1 MAQSLQE
8 PIWWFCDTCYKGIKP
23 LEHRFECL
31 DFDFTQCKNCANL
44 KTHQYPMK
52 KFVVPEGCVP
62 PSDEEILKIL
72 EKFVI
77 CNECD
82 CKMDGTFRYYKSK
95 VEEDYFLC
103 EDCYSFQITNKSTSK
118 SFRIKDFEVS
128 EPTQIDIS
136 RAIEN
141 KEFDKLKGGDMEL
154 DELIDDYANLDF
166 EDVIAGGIKTR
177 FSYTEV
183 PKESFMLT
191 DEELLYCDDKVLNK
205 FLALKKIVPY
215 KDQEVM

>member
-1 MAQSLQE
+1 
-8 PIWWFCDTCYKGIKP
+8 
-23 LEHRFECL
+23 
-31 DFDFTQCKNCANL
+31 
-44 KTHQYPMK
+44 
-52 KFVVPEGCVP
+52 
-62 PSDEEILKIL
+62 
-72 EKFVI
+72 
-77 CNECD
+77 
-82 CKMDGTFRYYKSK
+82 
-95 VEEDYFLC
+95 
-103 EDCYSFQITNKSTSK
+103 
-118 SFRIKDFEVS
+118 VS